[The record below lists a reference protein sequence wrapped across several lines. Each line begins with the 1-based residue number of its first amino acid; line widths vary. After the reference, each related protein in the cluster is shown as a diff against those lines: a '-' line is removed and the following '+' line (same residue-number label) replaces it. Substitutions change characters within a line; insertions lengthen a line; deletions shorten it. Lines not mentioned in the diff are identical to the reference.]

1 MIKKLIKKVAKALAP
16 VIIPVVAIVFPP
28 VIPAIGAALGATGV
42 AATAVGAAVL
52 SGGTTALAGGS
63 GEDIL
68 KAAAAGGLGAGAG
81 QLASQAVQS
90 AQAAGSLSGAIGGS
104 SALPAAAG
112 GAAASGTQNLV
123 YTGDVKE
130 ALKAAGLG
138 GAAAGAGQLASTG
151 AQQALPSDVGRTT
164 QGLVAGGVGGA
175 TEAAVLGEDPLTGA
189 LLSAGQTAAQ
199 TKIADAEAARIA
211 REKQLIAAFEQPK
224 SPGVGTQIGEPT
236 AALGGTFIPEDPAQA
251 KNLPAVDLPN
261 IGVVGQLPTVEV
273 TAPKPAP
280 ATAAET
286 KADILET
293 ILAQSPT
300 TPVPIATPSDITP
313 PRTVTPDTI
322 SPVLS
327 STLTPPLAQ
336 PAPAPAPTI
345 IPEKD
350 RPIMDLAGI
359 TPPAATPAPEQVAP
373 ETAQPAPE
381 IAQPAPVP
389 PVTAQPPIVP
399 EVPTAQAPA
408 PAPET
413 GMVAGETGTP
423 INQLPEVSVT
433 GSRPEIDFVSTLPTP
448 PAPGTAVAD
457 LGVPTAIPERDR
469 QILELTGLAPEPNRL
484 PEVEVTAKRPEVDF
498 VSTPRLPEVEVGA
511 VPEEEAMASQTFPL
525 TPPSE
530 ADRRLINYM
539 YGNMGSPFGVPLGQ
553 MAPGS
558 SALAQALSVGDPGA
572 LYLGKKGR
580 ERKPV
585 WNVESLK
592 LTDELG
598 GTYG

>member
-1 MIKKLIKKVAKALAP
+1 MIKKLLKKAAKALAP
-16 VIIPVVAIVFPP
+16 IIIPVVAIVFPP

-52 SGGTTALAGGS
+52 SGGATALAGGS
-63 GEDIL
+63 AEDIL

-81 QLASQAVQS
+81 QLASGAVKS

-112 GAAASGTQNLV
+112 SAAAAGAGNLV

-130 ALKAAGLG
+130 ALKAAAVG
-138 GAAAGAGQLASTG
+138 GVAGGVGELASTG
-151 AQQALPSDVGRTT
+151 AQQALPTDVGRTT

-189 LLSAGQTAAQ
+189 LLSAGQTAVA
-199 TKIADAEAARIA
+199 TKALDAEADRIA

-224 SPGVGTQIGEPT
+224 SPGVGTQLGAPT
-236 AALGGTFIPEDPAQA
+236 AELTEASLPGYQA
-251 KNLPAVDLPN
+251 TKLDVPYRSSTGELVQSRLEP
-261 IGVVGQLPTVEV
+261 IEV
-273 TAPKPAP
+273 TGTKPAP

-286 KADILET
+286 NADILET

-300 TPVPIATPSDITP
+300 TPVRPATPSDITP

-359 TPPAATPAPEQVAP
+359 TPPATTPAPEQAAP
-373 ETAQPAPE
+373 ETAQPAP
-381 IAQPAPVP
+381 
-389 PVTAQPPIVP
+389 VP

-408 PAPET
+408 PVPET

-498 VSTPRLPEVEVGA
+498 VSTPRLPEIEVDA
-511 VPEEEAMASQTFPL
+511 VPEQEAMASQTFPL

-530 ADRRLINYM
+530 ADRRLIDYM
-539 YGNMGSPFGVPLGQ
+539 YGNMGSPFGVALGQ